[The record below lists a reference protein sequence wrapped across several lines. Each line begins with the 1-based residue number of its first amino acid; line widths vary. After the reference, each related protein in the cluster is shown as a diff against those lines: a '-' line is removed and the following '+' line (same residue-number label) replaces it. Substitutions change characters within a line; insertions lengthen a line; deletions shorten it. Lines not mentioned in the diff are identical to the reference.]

1 MSVST
6 NPDRI
11 YVNRQHRAKLRLD
24 ADGTRPSAALP
35 GLGAAL
41 VNISAGGCCLRLIRS
56 ELPDGFAPGCYL
68 PSLKL
73 LHPELDST
81 PIEGRIAWL
90 REEPPHMMVG
100 IEFEHVRA
108 ITMASIRAYLG
119 VNRSEQAG
127 GASVSPP

>member
-24 ADGTRPSAALP
+24 ADGRRPSAALP
-35 GLGAAL
+35 GMGAAL
-41 VNISAGGCCLRLIRS
+41 VNISLGGCCLRLVRS
-56 ELPDGFAPGCYL
+56 ELPEGLAPGCYL

-90 REEPPHMMVG
+90 RDERPHLLVG
-100 IEFEHVRA
+100 IEFAHVRA
-108 ITMASIRAYLG
+108 VTLASIRAYLE
-119 VNRSEQAG
+119 VNRSG
-127 GASVSPP
+127 